1 MKKGATTEPRQLI
14 ARIRAGDTHAFQA
27 FIDQYKRLV
36 THIVFRMISNTA
48 DREDL
53 CQDVFLKVYQNLD
66 GFRFESKVSTW
77 IARIAYN
84 LCINYLQKKKV
95 LLYDDRTPESESLED
110 FSGGHILPDS
120 FTEERDIASRVQNE
134 IDELEIRFRTI
145 LTLYHLDE
153 MSYAEIA
160 QIMNL
165 PEGTVKSYL
174 YRARKRLKERLMEK
188 YQKEE
193 IWDANI

>member
-1 MKKGATTEPRQLI
+1 MRKSATTEPRQLI

-77 IARIAYN
+77 IARIAHN

-110 FSGGHILPDS
+110 FSGGHNLPDS
-120 FTEERDIASRVQNE
+120 FAEERDIASRLQDE
-134 IDELEIRFRTI
+134 IDKLEIRFRTI

-193 IWDANI
+193 IWNANI

>member
-1 MKKGATTEPRQLI
+1 M
-14 ARIRAGDTHAFQA
+14 
-27 FIDQYKRLV
+27 
-36 THIVFRMISNTA
+36 
-48 DREDL
+48 
-53 CQDVFLKVYQNLD
+53 FLKVYQNLD

-77 IARIAYN
+77 IARIAHN

-110 FSGGHILPDS
+110 FSGGHNLPDS
-120 FTEERDIASRVQNE
+120 FAEERDIASRLQDE
-134 IDELEIRFRTI
+134 IDKLEIRFRTI

-193 IWDANI
+193 IWNANI